1 MEQVHCNKITV
12 EQTLD
17 LRHAV
22 LWPDKPLSHV
32 CLPEDASGLHFGA
45 FIADQDVTHQ
55 PAEPV
60 AVISLFVERLPI
72 DNNEPCSSQ
81 DHGIHSAAPMA
92 NRSHV
97 NNENTAAI
105 RFRKFA
111 CNPKYQGQGVGSKLL
126 AHALSMASSELG
138 TTIAWCDARTA
149 AQDWY
154 SKRGFIPFG
163 SCFYKGTV
171 EYVRMCRDI

>member
-1 MEQVHCNKITV
+1 MEPLCTTTGIRCACSITKCHKTDRPAFVAPENESPPFVMEQVHCNKITV

-138 TTIAWCDARTA
+138 TTIA
-149 AQDWY
+149 
-154 SKRGFIPFG
+154 
-163 SCFYKGTV
+163 
-171 EYVRMCRDI
+171 